1 MCNTKPCFIFI
12 SCITGN
18 NLTRKNNFILFNFI
32 LFMCINDAC
41 ILSLGGCLLARSNI
55 INSSLLF
62 KGYYFDVEKM

>member
-1 MCNTKPCFIFI
+1 
-12 SCITGN
+12 
-18 NLTRKNNFILFNFI
+18 
-32 LFMCINDAC
+32 MCINDAC